1 MPGRNQ
7 VVSSCL
13 PLNDREFRFLVTD
26 KLLSN
31 CQNGSEDNIEFWM
44 PLKNVIVYSST
55 TEEKERITPV
65 EIGTK
70 VLIFY

>member
-1 MPGRNQ
+1 M
-7 VVSSCL
+7 VSSCL

-26 KLLSN
+26 KFLSN
-31 CQNGSEDNIEFWM
+31 CQNGSEENIEFWM